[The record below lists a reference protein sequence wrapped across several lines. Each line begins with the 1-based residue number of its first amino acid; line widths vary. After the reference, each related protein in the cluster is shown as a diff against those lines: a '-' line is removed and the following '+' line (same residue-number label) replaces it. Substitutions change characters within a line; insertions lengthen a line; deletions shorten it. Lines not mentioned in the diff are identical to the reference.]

1 MPEFVVLE
9 AADGFKSQAYV
20 ARPDG
25 KVKAALVVVQE
36 IFGVNDHMRAV
47 CDRWAEDGYFAIAP
61 QYFDRVDRNF
71 EANYDEA
78 GMERGKAVLSKVNF
92 DEITADTEAAVA
104 WLHTQ
109 TDANVGIVGYCFG
122 GTVAWLGATRVPGIH
137 AAVGYYGRMIAQF
150 PDEKPMCPVMLHF
163 GKEDPS
169 IPVELVDK
177 IQAAHPEIA
186 IYRYEK
192 AGHAFDRFSDEH
204 VYKPEAAAL
213 ALDRTKTFFAQ
224 HLGFGR

>member
-25 KVKAALVVVQE
+25 KVKAALIVVQE
-36 IFGVNDHMRAV
+36 IFGVNAHMRAV
-47 CDRWAEDGYFAIAP
+47 CDRWAADGYLAIAP

-71 EANYDEA
+71 VANYDDA
-78 GMERGKAVLSKVNF
+78 GMERGKEVLGKIDF
-92 DEITADTEAAVA
+92 DKITADTSAAIA
-104 WLHTQ
+104 WLQKQ
-109 TDANVGIVGYCFG
+109 TSANIGIVGYCFG
-122 GTVAWLGATRVPGIH
+122 GTVAWLGATRVPGIG
-137 AAVGYYGRMIAQF
+137 AAVGYYGRMIVQF
-150 PDEKPMCPVMLHF
+150 LEETPKCPVMLHF

-169 IPVELVDK
+169 IPLELIDK
-177 IQAAHPEIA
+177 IEAAHPEVA

-192 AGHAFDRFSDEH
+192 AGHAFDRFSDDH

-213 ALDRTKTFFAQ
+213 ALDRTKSFFAQ
-224 HLGFGR
+224 YLGFTH